1 MKKTIFFLLLL
12 AFPSRGAAQVR
23 NPDSFVHLTS
33 RRWHTLDPAFTY
45 DAVSFMVVGNVYEP
59 LITFKS
65 LREPEVFE
73 PFLAAQVPTLESGL
87 LSPDRL
93 TYTFP
98 IRQGVAFHDGTLLTA
113 EDVRYSLLR
122 FMLLDVE
129 GGPSSLLL
137 RPILGVH
144 GTRNSKGEIV
154 LDFKEAERAVRVRG
168 NSVVVRLKR
177 PDSTFLKVIAS
188 LPIVTSK
195 KWSASHGGWDGSEDT
210 WKPMNN
216 RAVPYLQE
224 NMNGTGPFK
233 LEKLDEENDQVVLSR
248 HDRYWRKPAPLSRVF
263 FKAVPN
269 GALRLFMLE
278 TGDADAGYLE
288 HSYRA
293 YAGMMQGIRLVEDL
307 PAYDTGDL
315 IFFNF
320 NVQAENNDLLGS
332 GQLDGKGI
340 SPDFFSDLEV
350 RRGMAYAF
358 DYEKYLK
365 LGLGLKGKRASG
377 PFPPDLLPQAAG
389 ASPYGYDPVKAEA
402 AFRKAFGGAAW
413 EKGFVLPIA
422 YSGDNVPRQVAAEIL
437 QEGLQR
443 LNPKFKVRLL
453 PMPSQQISQE
463 IESRRLPLYVAG
475 YYADYPDAHT
485 FAFGLLHSQGYYP
498 RYQGYSNAK
507 VDVLVER
514 AASLADNQERRKA
527 YLELNE
533 IALRDIP
540 QIYTCSPLPFKA
552 YKEWV
557 LGFDS
562 QENVNNLNFNN
573 FPYFYSY
580 SKKSS
585 P

>member
-1 MKKTIFFLLLL
+1 MGKLTFLFLLLS
-12 AFPSRGAAQVR
+12 FPARAEAQVR
-23 NPDSFVHLTS
+23 NPDSFVHVTS
-33 RRWHTLDPAFTY
+33 RLWHTLDPAFAY
-45 DAVSFMVVGNVYEP
+45 DAVSFILAGNVYEP
-59 LITFKS
+59 LIVFKS
-65 LREPEVFE
+65 LRETESFE
-73 PFLAAQVPTLESGL
+73 PFLASQVPTLENGL

-98 IRQGVAFHDGTLLTA
+98 MRRGVVFHDGTPLTV
-113 EDVRYSLLR
+113 EDVRYSILR

-137 RPILGVH
+137 QPILGVY
-144 GTRNSKGEIV
+144 GTRDSRGEIS
-154 LDFKEAERAVRVRG
+154 LDFKEAERAVQVREE
-168 NSVVVRLKR
+168 SVVIRLKK
-177 PDSTFLKVIAS
+177 PDSTFLKVLAS
-188 LPIVTSK
+188 LPLVMSK
-195 KWSASHGGWDGSEDT
+195 KWSAAHGGWDGSEGS
-210 WKPMNN
+210 WKHMNN
-216 RAVPYLQE
+216 RAAPYLQE

-233 LEKLDEENDQVVLSR
+233 LEKVDMENDQAVLSR
-248 HDRYWRKPAPLSRVF
+248 HDGYWRKPAPLKRVF

-288 HSYRA
+288 NSYRS
-293 YAGMMQGIRLVEDL
+293 YAPMMQGIRWIEDL
-307 PAYDTGDL
+307 PAYDIGDV

-320 NVQAENNDLLGS
+320 GVHPADNDFLGS
-332 GQLDGKGI
+332 GELDGRGI
-340 SPDFFSDLEV
+340 PSDFFSDPEV

-365 LGLGLKGKRASG
+365 LGLGMRGHRASG
-377 PFPPDLLPQAAG
+377 PFPPDLLPEAAG
-389 ASPYGYDPVKAEA
+389 KPFYAYDPARAEE
-402 AFRKAFGGAAW
+402 AFKKAFGGKLW
-413 EKGFVLPIA
+413 KNGFVLPVA
-422 YSGDNVPRQVAAEIL
+422 YSADNVSRQAAAEIL
-437 QEGLQR
+437 QEGLQK
-443 LNPKFKVRLL
+443 LNSRFKVRLL

-498 RYQGYSNAK
+498 RYQGYSNSKA
-507 VDVLVER
+507 DALVER
-514 AASLADNQERRKA
+514 AASLAGLQERRKV
-527 YLELNE
+527 YLELSQ
-533 IALRDIP
+533 IALQDVP
-540 QIYTCSPLPFKA
+540 QIYAGSPLPFKA
-552 YKEWV
+552 HKDWV